1 MIFGSSLIVS
11 IIPFFSRIIHH
22 LANIET
28 KMSPFFILKGEK
40 DDLITN
46 IDGKVPS
53 SNLNHKLVHKLHLIN
68 DNVIQLPV
76 LDSVMNIVKH
86 SVWIS
91 QFLVHAVFKVYADD
105 VVISHLII

>member
-40 DDLITN
+40 DALITN

-53 SNLNHKLVHKLHLIN
+53 SKHNHKLGTVRKLLKKLAQR
-68 DNVIQLPV
+68 DTLF
-76 LDSVMNIVKH
+76 
-86 SVWIS
+86 
-91 QFLVHAVFKVYADD
+91 FLVFI
-105 VVISHLII
+105 VVQA

>member
-1 MIFGSSLIVS
+1 
-11 IIPFFSRIIHH
+11 
-22 LANIET
+22 
-28 KMSPFFILKGEK
+28 MSPFFILKGEK

-53 SNLNHKLVHKLHLIN
+53 FKHNHKLVLKLHLIN
-68 DNVIQLPV
+68 DNLIQLPV

-91 QFLVHAVFKVYADD
+91 LFLVLAVFKVYAVD
-105 VVISHLII
+105 VVISHPII